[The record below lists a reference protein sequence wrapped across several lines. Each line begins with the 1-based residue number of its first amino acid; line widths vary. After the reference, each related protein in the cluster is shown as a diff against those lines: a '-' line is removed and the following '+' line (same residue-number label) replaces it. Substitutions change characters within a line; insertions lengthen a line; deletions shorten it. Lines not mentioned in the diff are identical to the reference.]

1 MKTEFANRYAI
12 YFAPALHSPWW
23 AAGSHWLGRC
33 AATGQSLKQPLISG
47 IEANAFRRLTQEPRR
62 YGWHATLKAPF
73 ELRPEHSV
81 ASLLQAVQD
90 LAQDLPAFDLPP
102 LQVSSEGDF
111 MALRPAG
118 DVSAIEATADACV
131 TRLHGFAKPLS
142 PADLARRRQ
151 SPLTPAQDQMLVQWG
166 YPWVLDEFKFHLS
179 LTGPLHQVTEA
190 ERQALT
196 QAAQAHFETLPPCRF
211 GHMALFVEPKKGA
224 DFQWL
229 HSVALRA

>member
-1 MKTEFANRYAI
+1 
-12 YFAPALHSPWW
+12 
-23 AAGSHWLGRC
+23 
-33 AATGQSLKQPLISG
+33 
-47 IEANAFRRLTQEPRR
+47 
-62 YGWHATLKAPF
+62 
-73 ELRPEHSV
+73 V

-118 DVSAIEATADACV
+118 DVSAIEATAAACV

-151 SPLTPAQDQMLVQWG
+151 SLLTPAQDQMLVQWG

-211 GHMALFVEPKKGA
+211 GHMALCVEPKKGA